1 MVTKSWKNKI
11 EMDRLEIDNILKID
25 ELNSELEFEKA
36 TSIHGKLRWMAKDD
50 SSLESVRQHLMFLI
64 QKYEKN
70 HWEDESKI
78 SDEQINESD
87 IAEKIIYAENL
98 FIQKRKEVIKEK

>member
-1 MVTKSWKNKI
+1 
-11 EMDRLEIDNILKID
+11 MDRLEIDNILKID

-78 SDEQINESD
+78 SDEQINESG
-87 IAEKIIYAENL
+87 ITEKIVKAENL
-98 FIQKRKEVIKEK
+98 LSKNEKKK